1 VTPTAALFL
10 FLALRD
16 LFGSGKGG
24 KRPKKDPFD
33 FTPTKPVKPSPKPGP
48 SPDGFEIVPASTAP
62 SGSRSKWV
70 PYAPL
75 IPEVIERASQIL
87 NQRGAKEIIEPDP
100 ADKTRVV
107 RYLRTTDS
115 PPGHVQVTAW
125 RARDNKPATV
135 RS

>member
-1 VTPTAALFL
+1 MNPLILLLLILAARGRGGRGN
-10 FLALRD
+10 AP
-16 LFGSGKGG
+16 SG
-24 KRPKKDPFD
+24 KKDPFD
-33 FTPTKPVKPSPKPGP
+33 FTPSKPVPVTAAPGFDVVPTSFDSGKPG
-48 SPDGFEIVPASTAP
+48 GRAL
-62 SGSRSKWV
+62 SKWV

-125 RARDNKPATV
+125 RARDGKPATV
-135 RS
+135 KS